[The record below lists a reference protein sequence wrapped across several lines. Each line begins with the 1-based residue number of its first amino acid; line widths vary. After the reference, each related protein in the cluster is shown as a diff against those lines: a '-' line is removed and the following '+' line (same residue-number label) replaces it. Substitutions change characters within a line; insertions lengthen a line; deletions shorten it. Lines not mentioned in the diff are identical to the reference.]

1 MWSSAVLLVF
11 LRLLA
16 VQLVVAMQ
24 LVVMQLVTTQRRQRA
39 LTHGGGQALRA
50 RTTRPA
56 GKRAR
61 PAWLV
66 LNFRKFISTQSRRS
80 EGRPLVS

>member
-24 LVVMQLVTTQRRQRA
+24 LVVMQLVTTQRRRRA
-39 LTHGGGQALRA
+39 LTHGGGQACERGQP
-50 RTTRPA
+50 RSDQ
-56 GKRAR
+56 AR
-61 PAWLV
+61 PCGSCY
-66 LNFRKFISTQSRRS
+66 R
-80 EGRPLVS
+80 